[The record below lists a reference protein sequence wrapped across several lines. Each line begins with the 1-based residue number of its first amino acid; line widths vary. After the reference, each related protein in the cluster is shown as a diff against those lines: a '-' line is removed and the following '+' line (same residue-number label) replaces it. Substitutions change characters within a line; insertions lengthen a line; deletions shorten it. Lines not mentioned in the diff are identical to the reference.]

1 MICIVESAIESLQ
14 NKNTIIFRLFAT
26 YIIILHIIDITIIF
40 NLVIISIKKLKTIT
54 TYSMLYDTCNYH
66 ILHYSKL
73 IIVHPI
79 TTILIVDLTSKRMN
93 NSCELL

>member
-14 NKNTIIFRLFAT
+14 NKNTNNTLIIC
-26 YIIILHIIDITIIF
+26 YIHILHIIDITIIF
-40 NLVIISIKKLKTIT
+40 NLVIISIKYLKLIT

-66 ILHYSKL
+66 ILYYSKL

-79 TTILIVDLTSKRMN
+79 TTVLIVDLTSKRMN
-93 NSCELL
+93 NSCALL